1 MRAILPDHPSGA
13 ALLDVARRA
22 LLDELAPA
30 LSGRQRYVAL
40 MVANAVGIAMREIEQ
55 TGATSRAWEKALAPV
70 AGAEGDPITS
80 LVTAIRE
87 GRQDGDPALHAALT
101 ETTEVAAGIWKPSPA
116 EKPGQRKSEAKA
128 TAA

>member
-40 MVANAVGIAMREIEQ
+40 MVANAIGIAMREIEHI
-55 TGATSRAWEKALAPV
+55 GATTDAWDKALAPV
-70 AGAEGDPITS
+70 ADAEGDRIAE
-80 LVTAIRE
+80 LVKAIRA
-87 GRQDGDPALHAALT
+87 GRQDGDAALHAALV
-101 ETTEVAAGIWKPSPA
+101 ETTAVAAGIWKPSAPEKPA
-116 EKPGQRKSEAKA
+116 EGKGEAKA